1 MSTDGE
7 KRKDPGDAVREGIRS
22 MIGILGALKDAV
34 EDTFE
39 ELRTGGEST
48 PDEARDAAK
57 STFQAAQD
65 AVEDVRERLDFI
77 TRREFDALRAQVDD
91 LTARVNTLGES
102 VARAGAT
109 RHEPTG
115 AAGSA
120 PRSASGA
127 GASAPSAGSEPDAA
141 STGEAETPPAPDSPP
156 PDEGGTDDP
165 QRGDYRFEVE

>member
-34 EDTFE
+34 EDTFD

-48 PDEARDAAK
+48 PDEDRDAAK

-109 RHEPTG
+109 RPERAG

-127 GASAPSAGSEPDAA
+127 GASAPSDGSEPDTAP
-141 STGEAETPPAPDSPP
+141 TGEAEAPPAPDSPP
-156 PDEGGTDDP
+156 PDEGGTGDR
-165 QRGDYRFEVE
+165 QHGDYRFEVE